1 MAIYSTNR
9 FKNLDADRVELA
21 FRESA
26 PDVTSGD
33 EEVVAEA
40 PDVTTGDQELV
51 SEAPDV
57 TTGDDNLVAEAP
69 DVTDDDTSLVAE
81 AVLIDSL
88 LESLK
93 D

>member
-26 PDVTSGD
+26 PDVTNSD
-33 EEVVAEA
+33 EDLLSEA
-40 PDVTTGDQELV
+40 PDVTDGGEILSEAPDVTDGGDII

-57 TTGDDNLVAEAP
+57 TTGESDLVAEAAI
-69 DVTDDDTSLVAE
+69 V
-81 AVLIDSL
+81 DSL
-88 LESLK
+88 LESLE

>member
-26 PDVTSGD
+26 PDVTNDDTSLVAEAPDVTSGD
-33 EEVVAEA
+33 QELVAEA
-40 PDVTTGDQELV
+40 PDVTTTEDSIL
-51 SEAPDV
+51 
-57 TTGDDNLVAEAP
+57 AEA
-69 DVTDDDTSLVAE
+69 A
-81 AVLIDSL
+81 LIDSL
-88 LESLK
+88 LESLE